1 MDNKT
6 DQRYIGIPSM
16 HKPEILRELSTVY
29 NYILKE
35 EVYFLINKIPTY
47 QGYASYS
54 YDLRNECKSLL
65 LE

>member
-35 EVYFLINKIPTY
+35 EVYFLKFQHIRAMLVILTI
-47 QGYASYS
+47 
-54 YDLRNECKSLL
+54 
-65 LE
+65 